1 MVNKILN
8 KAEPKKGMI
17 FSKEFLKAL
26 SLLNTNDSGPKSE
39 LVIPGTYL
47 FWVLEAPIEMIASIT
62 IKVRRAHIPI
72 KLT

>member
-47 FWVLEAPIEMIASIT
+47 FGFL
-62 IKVRRAHIPI
+62 RRQ
-72 KLT
+72 KK